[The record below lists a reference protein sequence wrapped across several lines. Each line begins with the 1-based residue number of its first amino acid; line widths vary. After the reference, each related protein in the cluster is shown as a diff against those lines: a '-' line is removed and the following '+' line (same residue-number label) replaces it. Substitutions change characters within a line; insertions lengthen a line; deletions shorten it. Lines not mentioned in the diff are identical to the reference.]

1 MRKYSWLVS
10 VLLALSVLA
19 SACAGAAPA
28 APADTGGE
36 EQVAEDSSA
45 DTEEAASGPQYGG
58 TLRLLL
64 NETSP
69 TYYSW
74 EVSIAFD
81 ALDANT
87 MTKLV
92 PRTGEIVGDL
102 AESWDISDDGLT
114 YTFHLHEGVRWHDGE
129 ALTANDVAWSYNTV
143 VDPTS
148 QSIWGQKLSDVVGFE
163 EYKAGE
169 TDTLA
174 GVKVIDDLTL
184 EIQLQ
189 RPNAFFPSVLP
200 DVSIWPEHLLG
211 EVARGELRNHP
222 FWVEQRIG
230 SGPFKYVREVPGEF
244 VEFARND
251 DYFKG
256 KPYIERVLMVR
267 GSRDAHITALE
278 AGEVDGPMG
287 EMSPQEVEH
296 LNSFPHLFAGG
307 AGGVSLPMFMAIKQT
322 KPELNLPFRKALA
335 HAIDRDAILE
345 EIFKGQVMMIDSFI
359 PGGPYMKPNLEHWNY
374 DPDLSRQLLEEADWD
389 PERELYIFYYYQ
401 SAWAHEMMT
410 AIQAYL
416 ADVGIKSR
424 IRYGDW
430 SVDEQDWYLT
440 DTADIEMGA
449 QSLFGS
455 PDNFIQVSGCDYEY
469 PAGWNGTHYCSERF
483 DELFQLAKTTTDE
496 QQRKDH
502 YYEAQDILNEDL
514 PFVWLFSK
522 PAGIVYNNRVH
533 IESDGLYIWRRQF
546 EKSIHEWWIE
556 E

>member
-1 MRKYSWLVS
+1 MRKYTLFLS
-10 VLLALSVLA
+10 LLLTLSVLV

-28 APADTGGE
+28 APADGGGGE
-36 EQVAEDSSA
+36 QMAEDTS
-45 DTEEAASGPQYGG
+45 EAAAEASGPRSGG

-64 NETSP
+64 AETSP

-74 EVSIAFD
+74 EVSVAFD
-81 ALDANT
+81 AVDANT

-114 YTFHLHEGVRWHDGE
+114 YTFHLHEGIRWHDGE
-129 ALTANDVAWSYNTV
+129 SLTAEDIAWSYNTV
-143 VDPTS
+143 TDTAA
-148 QSIWGQKLSDVVGFE
+148 QSIWGQKLNDVVGFE
-163 EYKAGE
+163 AYKAGE
-169 TDTLA
+169 TDSLE
-174 GVKVIDDLTL
+174 GVTVIDDLTL
-184 EIQLQ
+184 EITLQ
-189 RPNAFFPSVLP
+189 RPSAFFPSVLP
-200 DVSIWPEHLLG
+200 DVSIWPKHILG
-211 EVARGELRNHP
+211 EVPRGELRNHQ
-222 FWVEQRIG
+222 FWVEQRTG
-230 SGPFKYVREVPGEF
+230 SGPFKYAREVPGEF

-256 KPYIERVLMVR
+256 KPYIERVLLVR

-278 AGEVDGPMG
+278 ADEVDGPMG

-322 KPELNLPFRKALA
+322 KPELNLPFRQALA

-345 EIFKGQVMMIDSFI
+345 EIFKNQVMMIDSFI

-374 DPDLSRQLLEEADWD
+374 DPALSRQLLEEANWD
-389 PERELYIFYYYQ
+389 PDRELYIFYYYQ

-416 ADVGIKSR
+416 ADVGIKAR
-424 IRYGDW
+424 IRFGDW

-455 PDNFIQVSGCDYEY
+455 PDNFIQVSGCEYEY
-469 PAGWNGTHYCSERF
+469 PAGWNGTHYCSERV
-483 DELFQLAKTTTDE
+483 DELFNLAKTTTDE
-496 QQRKDH
+496 EMRKQH
-502 YYEAQDILNEDL
+502 YYEAQDILNQDL

-546 EKSIHEWWIE
+546 EKDIHLWWIE

>member
-1 MRKYSWLVS
+1 MKQITLFLSI
-10 VLLALSVLA
+10 LLALSVMIA
-19 SACAGAAPA
+19 ACAGAAPA
-28 APADTGGE
+28 SQSDQEAAGE
-36 EQVAEDSSA
+36 QMSA
-45 DTEEAASGPQYGG
+45 AAEEAATGPRSGG

-64 NETSP
+64 DETSP

-81 ALDANT
+81 AVDANT

-92 PRTGEIVGDL
+92 PRSGESIGDL

-114 YTFHLHEGVRWHDGE
+114 YTFHLHEGIRWHDGE
-129 ALTANDVAWSYNTV
+129 PLTAGDIVWSYATV
-143 VDPTS
+143 ADPTS
-148 QSIWGQKLSDVVGFE
+148 QSIWGQKLQDVVGFE
-163 EYKAGE
+163 EYKAG
-169 TDTLA
+169 DAATLS
-174 GVKVIDDLTL
+174 GVKAIDDLTV

-200 DVSIWPEHLLG
+200 DISIWPKHILG
-211 EVARGELRNHP
+211 DVPRAELRNHP
-222 FWVEQRIG
+222 FWVERRVG
-230 SGPFKYVREVPGEF
+230 SGPFKYAREAPGEF
-244 VEFARND
+244 VEFTRND

-256 KPYIERVLMVR
+256 QPYIERVLMVR

-278 AGEVDGPMG
+278 AAEVDGPMG

-296 LNSFPHLFAGG
+296 LNSFPHLTAGG

-322 KPELNLPFRKALA
+322 KPELNLPFRQALA

-345 EIFKGQVMMIDSFI
+345 SIFKGQVMMIDSFI
-359 PGGPYMKPNLEHWNY
+359 PGGPYMKPDLQHWNY
-374 DPDLSRQLLEEADWD
+374 DPALSRQLLEEANWD
-389 PERELYIFYYYQ
+389 PDRELYIFYYYQ

-416 ADVGIKSR
+416 ADVGVR
-424 IRYGDW
+424 ARVRYGDW

-440 DTADIEMGA
+440 DAADIEMGG

-455 PDNFIQVSGCDYEY
+455 PDNFIQVSGCEYEY

-483 DELFQLAKTTTDE
+483 DELFAMAKTTTDE
-496 QQRKDH
+496 SARKEY
-502 YYEAQDILNEDL
+502 YYESQEILNRDL
-514 PFVWLFSK
+514 PFIWLFSK
-522 PAGIVYNNRVH
+522 PAGIVYNNRVR

-546 EKSIHEWWIE
+546 EKNLHEWWIE

>member
-1 MRKYSWLVS
+1 MRKYSWLLS
-10 VLLALSVLA
+10 ILLALSVLVA
-19 SACAGAAPA
+19 ACAGAAPA
-28 APADTGGE
+28 DTGGGEAMTE
-36 EQVAEDSSA
+36 EEPAAE
-45 DTEEAASGPQYGG
+45 EEAASGPQYGG

-64 NETSP
+64 SETSP

-81 ALDANT
+81 AVDANT

-114 YTFHLHEGVRWHDGE
+114 YTFHIHQNVRWHDGE
-129 ALTANDVAWSYNTV
+129 ALTAEDIAWSYNTV
-143 VDPTS
+143 TDPEA
-148 QSIWGQKLSDVVGFE
+148 QSIWGQKLSDIEGFDA
-163 EYKAGE
+163 YQAGE
-169 TDTLA
+169 IDTLE
-174 GVKVIDDLTL
+174 GVQVVDDHTL
-184 EIQLQ
+184 QITLQ

-200 DVSIWPEHLLG
+200 DVSIWPKHILG
-211 EVARGELRNHP
+211 DVPRGELRNHQ
-222 FWVEQRIG
+222 FWVDQRIG
-230 SGPFKYVREVPGEF
+230 SGPFKYAREVPGEF
-244 VEFARND
+244 VEFTRND

-256 KPYIERVLMVR
+256 KPYIETVLMVR

-296 LNSFPHLFAGG
+296 LNAMPHLFAGG

-322 KPELNLPFRKALA
+322 KPELNLQFRQAVA

-345 EIFKGQVMMIDSFI
+345 EIFKEQVMMIDSFI
-359 PGGPYMKPNLEHWNY
+359 PGGPYMKPDLEHWNY
-374 DPDLSRQLLEEADWD
+374 DPDLSRQLLEEGGWD

-401 SAWAHEMMT
+401 QAWAHEMMT

-483 DELFQLAKTTTDE
+483 DELFQMAKTTTDE
-496 QQRKDH
+496 QARTDA

-546 EKSIHEWWIE
+546 EKDIHLWWIE

>member
-1 MRKYSWLVS
+1 MRKYSWLLS
-10 VLLALSVLA
+10 ILLALSVLVA
-19 SACAGAAPA
+19 ACAGAAPA
-28 APADTGGE
+28 DTGGGEAMTDE
-36 EQVAEDSSA
+36 EPAAE
-45 DTEEAASGPQYGG
+45 EEAASGPQYGG

-64 NETSP
+64 SETSP

-81 ALDANT
+81 AVDANT

-102 AESWDISDDGLT
+102 AESWEISDDGLT
-114 YTFHLHEGVRWHDGE
+114 YTFHIHENVRWHDGE
-129 ALTANDVAWSYNTV
+129 ALTAEDIAWSYNTV
-143 VDPTS
+143 TDPEA
-148 QSIWGQKLSDVVGFE
+148 QSIWGQKLSDIVGFE
-163 EYKAGE
+163 AYQAGE
-169 TDTLA
+169 IDTLE
-174 GVKVIDDLTL
+174 GVQVVDDHTL
-184 EIQLQ
+184 QITLQ

-200 DVSIWPEHLLG
+200 DVSIWPKHLLG
-211 EVARGELRNHP
+211 DVPRGDLRNHQ
-222 FWVEQRIG
+222 FWVDQRIG

-244 VEFARND
+244 VEFTRND

-256 KPYIERVLMVR
+256 KPYIETVLMVR

-296 LNSFPHLFAGG
+296 LNAMPHLFAGG

-322 KPELNLPFRKALA
+322 KPELNLQFRQAVA

-345 EIFKGQVMMIDSFI
+345 EIFKEQVMMIDSFI

-374 DPDLSRQLLEEADWD
+374 DPDLSRQLLEDGGWD

-401 SAWAHEMMT
+401 QAWAHEMMT

-455 PDNFIQVSGCDYEY
+455 PDNFIQVSGCEYEY
-469 PAGWNGTHYCSERF
+469 PAGWNGTHYCNERF
-483 DELFQLAKTTTDE
+483 DELFQMAKTTTDE
-496 QQRKDH
+496 GARTDA

-546 EKSIHEWWIE
+546 EKDIHLWWIE

>member
-1 MRKYSWLVS
+1 MRKYSWLLS
-10 VLLALSVLA
+10 ILLALSVLVA
-19 SACAGAAPA
+19 ACAGAAPA
-28 APADTGGE
+28 ATGGGEAMTDE
-36 EQVAEDSSA
+36 EPAAE
-45 DTEEAASGPQYGG
+45 EEAASGPQYGG

-64 NETSP
+64 SETSP

-81 ALDANT
+81 AVDANT

-102 AESWDISDDGLT
+102 AESWDITDDGLT
-114 YTFHLHEGVRWHDGE
+114 YTFHIHENVRWHDGE
-129 ALTANDVAWSYNTV
+129 ALTAEDIAWSYNTV
-143 VDPTS
+143 TDPEA
-148 QSIWGQKLSDVVGFE
+148 QSIWGQKLSDIVGFE
-163 EYKAGE
+163 AYQAGE
-169 TDTLA
+169 IDTLE
-174 GVKVIDDLTL
+174 GVQVVDDHTL
-184 EIQLQ
+184 QITLQ

-200 DVSIWPEHLLG
+200 DVSIWPKHLLG
-211 EVARGELRNHP
+211 DVPRGDLRNHQ
-222 FWVEQRIG
+222 FWVDQRIG

-244 VEFARND
+244 VEFTRND

-256 KPYIERVLMVR
+256 KPYIETVLMVR

-296 LNSFPHLFAGG
+296 LNAMPHLFAGG

-322 KPELNLPFRKALA
+322 KPELNLQFRQAVA

-345 EIFKGQVMMIDSFI
+345 EIFKEQVMMIDSFI

-374 DPDLSRQLLEEADWD
+374 DPDLSRQLLEEGGWD

-401 SAWAHEMMT
+401 QAWAHEMMT

-455 PDNFIQVSGCDYEY
+455 PDNFIQVSGCEYEY
-469 PAGWNGTHYCSERF
+469 PAGWNGTHYCNERF
-483 DELFQLAKTTTDE
+483 DELFQMAKTTTDE
-496 QQRKDH
+496 GARTDA

-546 EKSIHEWWIE
+546 EKDIHLWWIE

>member
-1 MRKYSWLVS
+1 MRKYSWLLS
-10 VLLALSVLA
+10 ILLALSVLVA
-19 SACAGAAPA
+19 ACAGAAPA
-28 APADTGGE
+28 DTGGGEAMAE
-36 EQVAEDSSA
+36 EEPAAE
-45 DTEEAASGPQYGG
+45 EEVASGPQYGG

-64 NETSP
+64 SETSP

-81 ALDANT
+81 AVDANT

-92 PRTGEIVGDL
+92 PSTGEIVGDL

-114 YTFHLHEGVRWHDGE
+114 YTFHIHQNVRWHDGE
-129 ALTANDVAWSYNTV
+129 ALTAEDIAWSYNTV
-143 VDPTS
+143 TDPEA
-148 QSIWGQKLSDVVGFE
+148 QSIWGQKLSDIVGFE
-163 EYKAGE
+163 AYQAGE
-169 TDTLA
+169 IDTLE
-174 GVKVIDDLTL
+174 GVQVVDDHTL
-184 EIQLQ
+184 QITLQ

-200 DVSIWPEHLLG
+200 DVSIWPMHILG
-211 EVARGELRNHP
+211 DVPRGELRNHQ
-222 FWVEQRIG
+222 FWVDQRIG

-244 VEFARND
+244 VEFTRND

-256 KPYIERVLMVR
+256 KPYIETVLMVR

-296 LNSFPHLFAGG
+296 LNAMPHLFAGG

-322 KPELNLPFRKALA
+322 KPELNLQFRQAVA

-345 EIFKGQVMMIDSFI
+345 EIFKEQVMMIDSFI

-374 DPDLSRQLLEEADWD
+374 DPDLSRQLLEEGNWD
-389 PERELYIFYYYQ
+389 PDRELYIFYYYQ
-401 SAWAHEMMT
+401 QAWAHEMMT

-455 PDNFIQVSGCDYEY
+455 PDNFIQVSGCEYEY
-469 PAGWNGTHYCSERF
+469 PAGWNGTHYCNERF
-483 DELFQLAKTTTDE
+483 DELFQMAKTTTDE
-496 QQRKDH
+496 GARTDA

-546 EKSIHEWWIE
+546 EKDIHLWWIE

>member
-1 MRKYSWLVS
+1 MRKYSWLLS
-10 VLLALSVLA
+10 ILLALSVLVA
-19 SACAGAAPA
+19 ACAGAAPA
-28 APADTGGE
+28 DTGGGEAMAE
-36 EQVAEDSSA
+36 EEPAAE
-45 DTEEAASGPQYGG
+45 EEAASAPQYGG

-64 NETSP
+64 SETSP

-81 ALDANT
+81 AVDANT

-92 PRTGEIVGDL
+92 PSTGEIVGDL

-114 YTFHLHEGVRWHDGE
+114 YTFRIHQNVRWHDGE
-129 ALTANDVAWSYNTV
+129 ALTAEDIAWSYNTV
-143 VDPTS
+143 TDPEA
-148 QSIWGQKLSDVVGFE
+148 QSIWGQKLSDIVGFE
-163 EYKAGE
+163 AYQAGE
-169 TDTLA
+169 IDTLE
-174 GVKVIDDLTL
+174 GVQVVDDHTL
-184 EIQLQ
+184 QITLQ

-200 DVSIWPEHLLG
+200 DVSIWPKHILG
-211 EVARGELRNHP
+211 DVPRGELRNHQ
-222 FWVEQRIG
+222 FWVDQRIG
-230 SGPFKYVREVPGEF
+230 SGPFKYAREVPGEF
-244 VEFARND
+244 VEFTRND

-256 KPYIERVLMVR
+256 KPYIETVLMVR

-296 LNSFPHLFAGG
+296 LNAMPHLFAGG

-322 KPELNLPFRKALA
+322 KPELNLQFRQAVA

-345 EIFKGQVMMIDSFI
+345 EIFKEQVMMIDSFI

-374 DPDLSRQLLEEADWD
+374 DPELSRQLLEEGGWD

-401 SAWAHEMMT
+401 QAWAHEMMT

-455 PDNFIQVSGCDYEY
+455 PDNFIQVSGCEYEY
-469 PAGWNGTHYCSERF
+469 PAGWNGTHYCNERF
-483 DELFQLAKTTTDE
+483 DELFQMAKTTTDE
-496 QQRKDH
+496 GARTDA

-546 EKSIHEWWIE
+546 EKDIHLWWIE

>member
-1 MRKYSWLVS
+1 MRKYSWLLS
-10 VLLALSVLA
+10 IILALSVLVA
-19 SACAGAAPA
+19 ACAGAAPA
-28 APADTGGE
+28 DTGGGEAMTE
-36 EQVAEDSSA
+36 EEPAA
-45 DTEEAASGPQYGG
+45 EEAASGPQYGG

-64 NETSP
+64 SETSP

-81 ALDANT
+81 AVDANT

-92 PRTGEIVGDL
+92 PSTGEIVGDL

-114 YTFHLHEGVRWHDGE
+114 YTFHIHQNVRWHDGE
-129 ALTANDVAWSYNTV
+129 ALTAEDIAWSYNTV
-143 VDPTS
+143 TDPEA
-148 QSIWGQKLSDVVGFE
+148 QSIWGQKLSDVVGFDA
-163 EYKAGE
+163 YQAGE
-169 TDTLA
+169 IDTLE
-174 GVKVIDDLTL
+174 GVQVVDDHTL
-184 EIQLQ
+184 QITLQ

-200 DVSIWPEHLLG
+200 DVSIWPVHLLG
-211 EVARGELRNHP
+211 DVPRGELRNHQ
-222 FWVEQRIG
+222 FWVDQRIG

-244 VEFARND
+244 VEFTRND

-256 KPYIERVLMVR
+256 KPYIETVLMVR

-296 LNSFPHLFAGG
+296 LNAMPHLFAGG

-322 KPELNLPFRKALA
+322 KPELNLQFRQAVA

-345 EIFKGQVMMIDSFI
+345 EIFKEQVMMIDSFI
-359 PGGPYMKPNLEHWNY
+359 PGGPYMKPDLEHWNY
-374 DPDLSRQLLEEADWD
+374 DPDLSRQLLEEGGWD

-401 SAWAHEMMT
+401 QAWAHEMMT

-483 DELFQLAKTTTDE
+483 DELFRMAKTTTDE
-496 QQRKDH
+496 QARTDA

-546 EKSIHEWWIE
+546 EKDIHLWWIE

>member
-1 MRKYSWLVS
+1 MRKYSWLLS
-10 VLLALSVLA
+10 ILLALSVLVA
-19 SACAGAAPA
+19 ACAGAAPA
-28 APADTGGE
+28 DTGGGEAMAE
-36 EQVAEDSSA
+36 EEPAAE
-45 DTEEAASGPQYGG
+45 EEAASGPQYGG

-64 NETSP
+64 SETSP

-81 ALDANT
+81 AVDANT

-92 PRTGEIVGDL
+92 PSTGEIVGDL

-114 YTFHLHEGVRWHDGE
+114 YTFHIHQNVRWHDGE
-129 ALTANDVAWSYNTV
+129 ALTAEDIAWSYNTV
-143 VDPTS
+143 TDPEA
-148 QSIWGQKLSDVVGFE
+148 QSIWGQKLSDIVGFE
-163 EYKAGE
+163 AYQAGE
-169 TDTLA
+169 IDTLE
-174 GVKVIDDLTL
+174 GVQVVDDHTL
-184 EIQLQ
+184 QITLQ

-200 DVSIWPEHLLG
+200 DVSIWPVHILG
-211 EVARGELRNHP
+211 DVPRGELRNHQ
-222 FWVEQRIG
+222 FWVDQRIG

-244 VEFARND
+244 VEFTRND

-256 KPYIERVLMVR
+256 KPYIETVLMVR

-296 LNSFPHLFAGG
+296 LNAMPHLFAGG

-322 KPELNLPFRKALA
+322 KPELNLQFRQAVA

-345 EIFKGQVMMIDSFI
+345 EIFKEQVMMIDSFI

-374 DPDLSRQLLEEADWD
+374 DPDLSRQLLEEGNWD
-389 PERELYIFYYYQ
+389 PDRELYIFYYYQ
-401 SAWAHEMMT
+401 QAWAHEMMT

-455 PDNFIQVSGCDYEY
+455 PDNFIQVSGCEYEY
-469 PAGWNGTHYCSERF
+469 PAGWNGTHYCNERF
-483 DELFQLAKTTTDE
+483 DELFQMAKTTTDE
-496 QQRKDH
+496 GARTDA

-546 EKSIHEWWIE
+546 EKDIHLWWIE

>member
-1 MRKYSWLVS
+1 MRKYSWLLS
-10 VLLALSVLA
+10 ILLALSVLVA
-19 SACAGAAPA
+19 ACAGAAPA
-28 APADTGGE
+28 DTGGGEAMAE
-36 EQVAEDSSA
+36 EEPAAE
-45 DTEEAASGPQYGG
+45 EEAASGPQYGG

-64 NETSP
+64 SETSP

-81 ALDANT
+81 AVDANT

-92 PRTGEIVGDL
+92 PSTGEIVGDL

-114 YTFHLHEGVRWHDGE
+114 YTFRIHQNVRWHDGE
-129 ALTANDVAWSYNTV
+129 ALTAEDIAWSYNTV
-143 VDPTS
+143 TDPAA
-148 QSIWGQKLSDVVGFE
+148 QSIWGQKLSDIVGFE
-163 EYKAGE
+163 AYQAGE
-169 TDTLA
+169 IDTLE
-174 GVKVIDDLTL
+174 GVQVVDDHTL
-184 EIQLQ
+184 QITLQ

-200 DVSIWPEHLLG
+200 DVSIWPKHILG
-211 EVARGELRNHP
+211 DVPRGELRNHQ
-222 FWVEQRIG
+222 FWVDQRIG
-230 SGPFKYVREVPGEF
+230 SGPFKYAREVPGEF
-244 VEFARND
+244 VEFTRND

-256 KPYIERVLMVR
+256 KPFIETVLMVR

-296 LNSFPHLFAGG
+296 LNAMPHLFAGG

-322 KPELNLPFRKALA
+322 KPELNLQFRQAVA

-345 EIFKGQVMMIDSFI
+345 EIFKEQVMMIDSFI

-374 DPDLSRQLLEEADWD
+374 DPELSRQLLEEGGWD

-401 SAWAHEMMT
+401 QAWAHEMMT

-455 PDNFIQVSGCDYEY
+455 PDNFIQVSGCEYEY
-469 PAGWNGTHYCSERF
+469 PAGWNGTHYCNERF
-483 DELFQLAKTTTDE
+483 DELFQMAKTTTDE
-496 QQRKDH
+496 GARTDA

-546 EKSIHEWWIE
+546 EKDIHLWWIE

>member
-1 MRKYSWLVS
+1 MRKYSWLLS
-10 VLLALSVLA
+10 ILLALSVLVA
-19 SACAGAAPA
+19 ACAGAAPA
-28 APADTGGE
+28 DTGGGEAMAE
-36 EQVAEDSSA
+36 EEPAAE
-45 DTEEAASGPQYGG
+45 EEAASGPQYGG

-64 NETSP
+64 SETSP

-81 ALDANT
+81 AVDANT

-92 PRTGEIVGDL
+92 PSTGEIVGDL

-114 YTFHLHEGVRWHDGE
+114 YTFRIHQNVRWHDGE
-129 ALTANDVAWSYNTV
+129 ALTAEDIAWSYNTV
-143 VDPTS
+143 TDPEA
-148 QSIWGQKLSDVVGFE
+148 QSIWGQKLSDIVGFE
-163 EYKAGE
+163 AYQAGE
-169 TDTLA
+169 IDTLE
-174 GVKVIDDLTL
+174 GVQVVDDHTL
-184 EIQLQ
+184 QITLQ

-200 DVSIWPEHLLG
+200 DVSIWPKHILG
-211 EVARGELRNHP
+211 DVPRGELRNHQ
-222 FWVEQRIG
+222 FWVDQRIG
-230 SGPFKYVREVPGEF
+230 SGPFKYAREVPGEF
-244 VEFARND
+244 VEFTRND

-256 KPYIERVLMVR
+256 KPYIETVLMVR

-296 LNSFPHLFAGG
+296 LNAMPHLFAGG

-322 KPELNLPFRKALA
+322 KPELNLQFRQAVA

-345 EIFKGQVMMIDSFI
+345 EIFKEQVMMIDSFI

-374 DPDLSRQLLEEADWD
+374 DPELSRQLLEEGGWD

-401 SAWAHEMMT
+401 QAWAHEMMT

-455 PDNFIQVSGCDYEY
+455 PDNFIQVSGCEYEY
-469 PAGWNGTHYCSERF
+469 PAGWNGTHYCNERF
-483 DELFQLAKTTTDE
+483 DELFQMAKTTTDE
-496 QQRKDH
+496 GARTDA

-546 EKSIHEWWIE
+546 EKDIHLWWIE

>member
-1 MRKYSWLVS
+1 MRKYSWLLS
-10 VLLALSVLA
+10 ILLALSVLVA
-19 SACAGAAPA
+19 ACAGAAPA
-28 APADTGGE
+28 DTGGGEAMAE
-36 EQVAEDSSA
+36 EEPAAE
-45 DTEEAASGPQYGG
+45 EEVASGPQYGG

-64 NETSP
+64 SETSP

-81 ALDANT
+81 AVDANT

-92 PRTGEIVGDL
+92 PSTGEIVGDL

-114 YTFHLHEGVRWHDGE
+114 YTFHIHQNVRWHDGE
-129 ALTANDVAWSYNTV
+129 ALTAEDIAWSYNTV
-143 VDPTS
+143 TDPEA
-148 QSIWGQKLSDVVGFE
+148 QSIWGQKLSDIVGFE
-163 EYKAGE
+163 GYQAGE
-169 TDTLA
+169 IDTLE
-174 GVKVIDDLTL
+174 GVQVVDDHTL
-184 EIQLQ
+184 QITLQ

-200 DVSIWPEHLLG
+200 DVSIWPMHILG
-211 EVARGELRNHP
+211 DVPRGELRNHQ
-222 FWVEQRIG
+222 FWVDQRIG

-244 VEFARND
+244 VEFTRND

-256 KPYIERVLMVR
+256 KPYIETVLMVR

-296 LNSFPHLFAGG
+296 LNAMPHLFAGG

-322 KPELNLPFRKALA
+322 KPELNLQFRQAVA

-345 EIFKGQVMMIDSFI
+345 EIFKEQVMMIDSFI

-374 DPDLSRQLLEEADWD
+374 DPDLSRQLLEEGNWD
-389 PERELYIFYYYQ
+389 PDRELYIFYYYQ
-401 SAWAHEMMT
+401 QAWAHEMMT

-455 PDNFIQVSGCDYEY
+455 PDNFIQVSGCEYEY
-469 PAGWNGTHYCSERF
+469 PAGWNGTHYCNERF
-483 DELFQLAKTTTDE
+483 DELFQMAKTTTDE
-496 QQRKDH
+496 GARTDA

-546 EKSIHEWWIE
+546 EKDIHLWWIE

>member
-1 MRKYSWLVS
+1 MRKYSWLLS
-10 VLLALSVLA
+10 ILLALSVLV
-19 SACAGAAPA
+19 A
-28 APADTGGE
+28 APADTGGGEAMAE
-36 EQVAEDSSA
+36 EEPAAE
-45 DTEEAASGPQYGG
+45 EEAASGPQYGG

-64 NETSP
+64 SETSP

-81 ALDANT
+81 AVDANT

-92 PRTGEIVGDL
+92 PSTGEIVGDL

-114 YTFHLHEGVRWHDGE
+114 YTFRIHQNVRWHDGE
-129 ALTANDVAWSYNTV
+129 ALTAEDIAWSYNTV
-143 VDPTS
+143 TDPEA
-148 QSIWGQKLSDVVGFE
+148 QSIWGQKLSDIVGFE
-163 EYKAGE
+163 AYQAGE
-169 TDTLA
+169 IDTLE
-174 GVKVIDDLTL
+174 GVQVVDDHTL
-184 EIQLQ
+184 QITLQ

-200 DVSIWPEHLLG
+200 DVSIWPKHILG
-211 EVARGELRNHP
+211 DVPRGELRNHQ
-222 FWVEQRIG
+222 FWVDQRIG
-230 SGPFKYVREVPGEF
+230 SGPFKYAREVPGEF
-244 VEFARND
+244 VEFTRND

-256 KPYIERVLMVR
+256 KPYIETVLMVR

-296 LNSFPHLFAGG
+296 LNAMPHLFAGG

-322 KPELNLPFRKALA
+322 KPELNLQFRQAVA

-345 EIFKGQVMMIDSFI
+345 EIFKEQVMMIDSFI

-374 DPDLSRQLLEEADWD
+374 DPELSRQLLEEGGWD

-401 SAWAHEMMT
+401 QAWAHEMMT

-455 PDNFIQVSGCDYEY
+455 PDNFIQVSGCEYEY
-469 PAGWNGTHYCSERF
+469 PAGWNGTHYCNERF
-483 DELFQLAKTTTDE
+483 DELFQMAKTTTDE
-496 QQRKDH
+496 GARTDA

-546 EKSIHEWWIE
+546 EKDIHLWWIE